1 MSSIKSGLF
10 AGIETKKLIG
20 FVASIVLTLAVW
32 CLPTTAFG
40 VEGLTVIEQR
50 VIAIFVLAAVMWIL
64 EPIPIWGTSVVIMVM
79 MLLTTSDSMLN
90 FFNDNLSVQELA
102 NVLGIS
108 ESSEALTKEAVTKA
122 MKGFTFYEGVKTP
135 ILSAKGIMASFADPT
150 VMLFMGGFVLAI
162 AATKYKLDAT
172 LARAILKPFGTKPK
186 FVMLGFLVVTA
197 LLSMFM
203 SNTATAAMMIA
214 ILTPVLAT
222 MPESDNKG
230 RVGLALAIPVAANIG
245 GIGSPIG
252 TPPNVV
258 AVGNLAK
265 EGIDISFGSWMLI
278 MVPVAFI
285 ILFLAWIILNK
296 MFPCKQESIEIKIE
310 GEVDKSPKAMIV
322 YVTFAVTILL
332 WVIGKELF
340 GVNANVVALI
350 PFAVFCITGVFEKK
364 DLAKID
370 WDVLWLV
377 AGGFALGVG
386 LDAKIGPKFV
396 ETEIDGEVVRQ
407 IVEGQY
413 VSMSQHIVGS
423 IPFKTWP
430 VLLLIIGSGVL
441 CLVMSTFMSNSATAA
456 LLIPIFVALGKGM
469 STELAPYGG
478 VVTLIVGLALS
489 ASFAMSL
496 PISTPPNAIAY
507 SKGFIE
513 QKDMAIVGII
523 VGIISLVIGYAALF
537 TLGGFLV

>member
-1 MSSIKSGLF
+1 M
-10 AGIETKKLIG
+10 KLLISTII
-20 FVASIVLTLAVW
+20 FLIVWL
-32 CLPTTAFG
+32 LPTTAFG

-50 VIAIFVLAAVMWIL
+50 VIAIFVLAAVLWIM

-79 MLLTTSDSMLN
+79 MLLTTSDSMLS
-90 FFNDNLSVQELA
+90 FFNDNLGIEELA
-102 NVLGIS
+102 KMLGIS

-122 MKGFTFYEGVKTP
+122 MKGFTYYDGEKIP
-135 ILSAKGIMASFADPT
+135 ILSAKSIMASFADPT

-172 LARAILKPFGTKPK
+172 LARTILKPFGKKPK

-214 ILTPVLAT
+214 ILTPVLAS
-222 MPESDNKG
+222 MPESDNAG
-230 RVGLALAIPVAANIG
+230 RVGLALSIPVAANIG

-265 EGIDISFGSWMLI
+265 EGIDISFGNWMMI
-278 MVPVAFI
+278 MVPVAML
-285 ILFLAWIILNK
+285 ILFLAWLFLNWK
-296 MFPCKQESIEIKIE
+296 FPCKQESIEIKIE

-322 YVTFAVTILL
+322 YITFAVTILL
-332 WVIGKELF
+332 WVFGKELL
-340 GVNANVVALI
+340 GVNANTVALV

-386 LDAKIGPKFV
+386 LDAKIGP
-396 ETEIDGEVVRQ
+396 DGLT
-407 IVEGQY
+407 
-413 VSMSQHIVGS
+413 MSKHIVGA
-423 IPFKTWP
+423 IPFDSWP
-430 VLLLIIGSGVL
+430 TLAIILGSGVL

-469 STELAPYGG
+469 SDQLEPYGG
-478 VVTLIVGLALS
+478 VTTLIVGLALS

-507 SKGFIE
+507 SKGFIK
-513 QKDMAIVGII
+513 QKEMVLVGIV
-523 VGIISLVIGYAALF
+523 VGIISLVIGYTVLF
-537 TLGGFLV
+537 SMGGLLK